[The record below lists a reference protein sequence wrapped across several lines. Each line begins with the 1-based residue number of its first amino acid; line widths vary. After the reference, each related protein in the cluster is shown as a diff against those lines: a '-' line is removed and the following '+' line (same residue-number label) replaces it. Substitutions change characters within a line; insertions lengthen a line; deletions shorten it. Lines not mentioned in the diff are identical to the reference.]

1 MKIAVF
7 GILPF
12 SDLIK
17 QGFIKLNHTVT
28 NNEPDLIYSNDPTG
42 YQDAIFLKQKHPNVR
57 LILNILDIPWHFPN
71 IKNQTINLVNRFLN
85 KADII
90 TTISFKVKKDI
101 AQFLSETKNKKV
113 KVIYNPT
120 KDVYLN
126 KDTKKENEFL
136 FVGRANDPIKRFQLI
151 KQCLEKTSNGEK
163 NIKICGQ
170 EDPNFGNFLGYVSDK
185 ELNKLYNSSKFVLLP
200 SKAEGIGLPM
210 IEAMICGS
218 IPVACS
224 DNETAKEFLPK
235 DFICEPNVKSILLHI
250 NKLKQEYNSKRELA
264 IKIGDKYK
272 EQFNKVSVAQNILS
286 TKI

>member
-120 KDVYLN
+120 KDVYLD

-151 KQCLEKTSNGEK
+151 KECLEKISNGEK

>member
-120 KDVYLN
+120 KDVYLD